1 MTDGADGHI
10 GSGCD
15 GDVDAPVGPAI
26 VYRSTVGGSLRKFE
40 KRGVGQQAVQVS
52 SEAGGARLSS
62 TSASCSVTNLFCEL
76 GQVIDSSEAHLPGFP
91 ASLKM
96 EEAGD

>member
-1 MTDGADGHI
+1 MGILGQGVMVMWMSLSVQPSSTDPQWGVA
-10 GSGCD
+10 CN
-15 GDVDAPVGPAI
+15 P
-26 VYRSTVGGSLRKFE
+26 TFE